1 MVQTR
6 NQLRNQ
12 KKVVFSESEFNE
24 LNNNISILNVKH
36 NDMKERVNNID
47 NKINHIVNEVHYIQ
61 NIQKN
66 GYSITQLYLMF
77 ILIGLFIL
85 FFNYNKIYE
94 EIVEIANMLTNNISY
109 NYDDFSMYHTYVFNS
124 TFSEEWFDKLVSH
137 PKIHDLDLDF
147 YVNIVENN
155 HNVI

>member
-12 KKVVFSESEFNE
+12 KKVTFSESEFNE

-36 NDMKERVNNID
+36 NDIKEKVNYMDI
-47 NKINHIVNEVHYIQ
+47 KMNHIVNEVHNIQ

-66 GYSITQLYLMF
+66 GYSLNQLYLMF
-77 ILIGLFIL
+77 ILIGLLMI

-94 EIVEIANMLTNNISY
+94 EIVEITNMLTNNISY
-109 NYDDFSMYHTYVFNS
+109 NYDDFSMYHTYVFNT

-137 PKIHDLDLDF
+137 PKVNELDLDF
-147 YVNIVENN
+147 YVNIVEQN
-155 HNVI
+155 I

>member
-12 KKVVFSESEFNE
+12 KKVTFSETEFNE
-24 LNNNISILNVKH
+24 LNHNISILNLKH
-36 NDMKERVNNID
+36 NDIKEKVNYMDI
-47 NKINHIVNEVHYIQ
+47 KINHIVNEVHNIQ

-66 GYSITQLYLMF
+66 GYSLNQLYLIF
-77 ILIGLFIL
+77 ILIGLLIL

-94 EIVEIANMLTNNISY
+94 EIVEITNMLTNNISY

-124 TFSEEWFDKLVSH
+124 TFSEEWFDKLVDSS
-137 PKIHDLDLDF
+137 F
-147 YVNIVENN
+147 TCE
-155 HNVI
+155 